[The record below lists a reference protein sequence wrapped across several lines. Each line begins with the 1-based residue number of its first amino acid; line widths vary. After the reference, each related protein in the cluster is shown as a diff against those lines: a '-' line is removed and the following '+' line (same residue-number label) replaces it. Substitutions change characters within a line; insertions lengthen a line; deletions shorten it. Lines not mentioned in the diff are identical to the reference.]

1 VIVFSKNALNH
12 PRATARRLARAAT
25 WLIPSASLVRAAA
38 WLAIVV
44 SMSGCHWLGDRWP
57 GNKPLPLDEIAKA
70 TKAPQANP
78 SKPADVAA
86 QSLAR
91 AMLTKEDW
99 IRTVRGGDSRP
110 GEKVWRWRHAGV
122 EELLGRTPA
131 ERPDFHP
138 WLADEDPIVSAN
150 AAIALAHQSDGAG
163 LDLLTTTVRAAP
175 RRLSLRCAA
184 IEAMANI
191 QPVPIDRLGGLLD
204 RFRQSKPS
212 DGTSYVP
219 ELHAEVLAAL
229 APHVEPATNPRFQ
242 EALGSGMIAVRLEA
256 IRAWRFSRQPIPPA
270 LTQLRFNADA
280 RIRTAFL
287 SVLGERRP
295 EGADEWLIA
304 AVNDQDLQVR
314 LAALAALGQ
323 YGGDKAQGVLK
334 KQLESRY
341 EVTRAAAVAALD
353 ALGDRP
359 AVTAAVSDRSW
370 EVRLVVAQSLARRP
384 DHDASILAFQLLDDP
399 SVEVQRRMLASIRDW
414 PLPRS
419 GPLLLS
425 AMERPAYQTRR
436 VAAQQLAAQWPPA
449 AEFPVD
455 APQER
460 RSEVMQRL
468 RTRFRQEIG
477 FADQATVADALKIR
491 PRPGASVSPES
502 MTRVERLVEKLSA
515 SKVSEEDSRQVV
527 RELGELGPELVPAL
541 EHVAIQHATPL
552 PEVVYR
558 DVLPLQGPVYSA
570 LARLDSAEV
579 NERRRGAATLA
590 DTMTNG
596 GTLPRLATAR
606 LVQRVATETDS
617 LVWVSALSAVSRDPS
632 EDAIRLAYAGVG
644 HPSPEVRRRACLN
657 LAAFPDPKHA
667 KVLLPA
673 LDDSSHSVTVAAVQ
687 ALGTLGHLD
696 DLEPL
701 RRQLTTPNESFRFEV
716 AIALARL
723 NDPAGLNALERL
735 AYSSDFTVRRQAAAA
750 MGDFADRQ
758 FIPALIT
765 LLADRPNVRNAALE
779 SLRKI
784 VGPEAAQIEGKPT
797 PEIDELVQRWKR
809 WHRGQSP
816 ADKTSNLR
824 TIDLQVQVHDTP

>member
-1 VIVFSKNALNH
+1 MIVFSKNEPNH
-12 PRATARRLARAAT
+12 TRTPARRIAFAAAR
-25 WLIPSASLVRAAA
+25 LIPLASFARVTA
-38 WLAIVV
+38 WLAIVLTA
-44 SMSGCHWLGDRWP
+44 SGCHWLGDRWP
-57 GNKPLPLDEIAKA
+57 GNKPLPLDDVAHA
-70 TKAPQANP
+70 TKSPQANP
-78 SKPADVAA
+78 SNSADVAA

-91 AMLTKEDW
+91 ALLTKEDW
-99 IRTVRGGDSRP
+99 IRTVRGGDPQP
-110 GEKVWRWRHAGV
+110 GDKVWRWRHAGV
-122 EELLGRTPA
+122 EELLSRTPA

-150 AAIALAHQSDGAG
+150 AAIALAHQSDSAG
-163 LDLLTTTVRAAP
+163 LDSLRTTARATA

-184 IEAMANI
+184 IEAMSNI
-191 QPVPIDRLGGLLD
+191 RPVPTDRLGELLD
-204 RFRQSKPS
+204 QVRKPKPS
-212 DGTSYVP
+212 DGTPYIP
-219 ELHAEVLAAL
+219 ELHAELLAAL
-229 APHVEPATNPRFQ
+229 APHVEPATDSRFQ

-256 IRAWRFSRQPIPPA
+256 VRAWRFSRQPIPQS
-270 LTQLRFNADA
+270 LTQLRFNADP
-280 RIRTAFL
+280 RLRTAL
-287 SVLGERRP
+287 MSVLGEKRP
-295 EGADEWLIA
+295 EGADEWLVA

-323 YGGDKAQGVLK
+323 YGGDKARGVLK
-334 KQLESRY
+334 KQMESRY

-353 ALGDRP
+353 AIGDRQS
-359 AVTAAVSDRSW
+359 VSAAVNDRSW
-370 EVRLVVAQSLARRP
+370 EVRQVVAQSLASQT
-384 DHDASILAFQLLDDP
+384 DHDASILAVQLLDDP
-399 SVEVQRRMLASIRDW
+399 SVEVQRRTLAAIKAW

-425 AMERPAYQTRR
+425 AMERPVYQSRK

-455 APQER
+455 APQDR
-460 RSEVMQRL
+460 RSEVVQRL
-468 RTRFRQEIG
+468 RARFRQEIG
-477 FADQATVADALKIR
+477 FADHATVADALKTT
-491 PRPGASVSPES
+491 PRPGASVNPQS
-502 MTRVERLVEKLSA
+502 MARVERLLEKLSA
-515 SKVSEEDSRQVV
+515 SNASDEDTRQAV

-541 EHVAIQHATPL
+541 EHVAIEHATPL

-558 DVLPLQGPVYSA
+558 DLLPLQGPVYSA

-579 NERRRGAATLA
+579 NERRRGAAALA
-590 DTMTNG
+590 DTTTNG
-596 GTLPRLATAR
+596 RPLPQLATAR

-617 LVWVSALSAVSRDPS
+617 LVWLSALSAVGRDPS
-632 EDAIRLAYAGVG
+632 EEAIRLAYAGVG

-667 KVLLPA
+667 KVLLPV
-673 LDDSSHSVTVAAVQ
+673 LNDSSHSVTVAAVQ
-687 ALGTLGHLD
+687 ALGTVGHLD

-701 RRQLTTPNESFRFEV
+701 RRHLTTPNESFRFEV

-735 AYSSDFTVRRQAAAA
+735 AYSTDATIRRQAAAA

-758 FIPALIT
+758 FIPALIV

-784 VGPEAAQIEGKPT
+784 VGPEAAQIEGKPA
-797 PEIDELVQRWKR
+797 PEPDELVQRWKR

-816 ADKTSNLR
+816 AGKTSDLR
-824 TIDLQVQVHDTP
+824 SVDLQVQVHDTP